1 MTTPGLDAERASAYL
16 ADRQPAMAGP
26 LRFDLVAAGG
36 SNLTYVVSNEAGERW
51 ALRRPP
57 AAVAVATAHD
67 MAREWK
73 IIAALSA
80 NSAVPVPQPVLWC
93 DDHEVIGAPFYVMEF
108 VDGLVLRDRSSAA
121 ALTPEQAIVA
131 SESLIA
137 TQHLFHTVDLD
148 AVGLA
153 DLGRHD
159 GYVQRQLKRWR
170 GQVERDAARPCPELL
185 DLHTKLAAAVPPER
199 AAPGLAHGDYRFDN
213 TILGPDHS
221 VAAVLDWEL
230 CTTGNPIADFVWSLQ
245 YWADA
250 GDPISFLADPPT
262 TLDVFPNRDWV
273 LDRYVALSG
282 FDLSDLDYYTV
293 FSWWKQACIVEGV
306 YARRL
311 RGSRGGMTGATNEDT
326 AERATA
332 LATRAVELGVELLR

>member
-1 MTTPGLDAERASAYL
+1 MTTPGLDTERASTYL
-16 ADRQPAMAGP
+16 AGRHAAMQGP
-26 LRFDLVAAGG
+26 LQFDLVAAGG
-36 SNLTYVVSNEAGERW
+36 SNLTYVVSNRAGDRW

-57 AAVAVATAHD
+57 AGVAVATAHD

-73 IIAALSA
+73 IISALSA
-80 NSAVPVPQPVLWC
+80 NSDVPVPNPVLWC
-93 DDHEVIGAPFYVMEF
+93 DEADVIGAPFYLMEF
-108 VDGLVLRDRSSAA
+108 VDGLVLRDRDAA
-121 ALTPEQAIVA
+121 APLDAAQAKAA

-137 TQHLFHTVDLD
+137 TQLLFHTVDLD

-159 GYVQRQLKRWR
+159 GYIQRQLKRWS
-170 GQVERDAARPCPELL
+170 GQIERDAARPCPLLVEL
-185 DLHTKLAAAVPPER
+185 HAELAAAVPPER

-213 TILGPDHS
+213 TILGADFS
-221 VAAVLDWEL
+221 IAAVLDWEL

-250 GDPISFLADPPT
+250 GEPMSFLADPPT
-262 TLDVFPNRDWV
+262 VLDTFPNRASV
-273 LDRYVALSG
+273 LDRYAALSG

-306 YARRL
+306 YARRQ
-311 RGSRGGMTGATNEDT
+311 RGSRGGMTGGSNEDT
-326 AERATA
+326 AARATA
-332 LATRAVELGVELLR
+332 LTARAVELGAELLR